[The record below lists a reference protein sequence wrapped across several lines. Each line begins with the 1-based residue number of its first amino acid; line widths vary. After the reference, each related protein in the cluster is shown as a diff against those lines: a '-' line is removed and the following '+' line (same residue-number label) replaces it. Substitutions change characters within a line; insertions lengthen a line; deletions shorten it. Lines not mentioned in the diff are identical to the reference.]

1 MFSRGLRKLRSDRGI
16 TQVELAKKVE
26 VTQAA
31 ISRYEDGSALPS
43 LDVAERI
50 ADTLRCSVDALLER
64 EPERRVS

>member
-1 MFSRGLRKLRSDRGI
+1 MFSRGLRRFRADRGV

-43 LDVAERI
+43 LDVAIKI
-50 ADTLRCSVDALLER
+50 AEALSCSVDDLLEW
-64 EPERRVS
+64 ERRAS